1 MNWTEKLGKAELF
14 QKIRVISN
22 KRTPKKKIG
31 EMKMKKLLTVLLAL
45 VMVLGMT
52 ACGASGGAMKY
63 ADTAATESYSM
74 PMEAPMAAEEA
85 EMGWDNG
92 AYAVTTAQGQAQTA
106 AQTNGAKKIYR
117 ATLELQTLEFEKAN
131 EGIDRLITEVG
142 GWVEQK
148 DVSTYSSSYR
158 SAYYTV
164 RVPAAKFESFCAG
177 VGELCH
183 VTYSTSS
190 ADDISESYYDTKA
203 RLDTA
208 QIKLERLQ
216 ALLKDA
222 DNMADIITIESA
234 ISDTEYQIDALS
246 GTLRSYDS
254 LVDYATVCL
263 NLNEVY
269 RLSNTEDAPKS
280 FSEKLSNAFSEG
292 IEDAGELL
300 EDIAIWFA
308 YNWLALII
316 WLVLIAVIVLIVR
329 GAWRGVKRARANRK
343 AKKAALPA
351 EQSAAENNALENKM
365 EEK

>member
-1 MNWTEKLGKAELF
+1 
-14 QKIRVISN
+14 
-22 KRTPKKKIG
+22 
-31 EMKMKKLLTVLLAL
+31 MKKYLTILLAL
-45 VMVLGMT
+45 VMTLSIT
-52 ACGASGGAMKY
+52 ACGASANGMKQA
-63 ADTAATESYSM
+63 ADVATTESYSM
-74 PMEAPMAAEEA
+74 PQEAPMAFKEA

-92 AYAVTTAQGQAQTA
+92 DYKMSGTGQAQTT
-106 AQTNGAKKIYR
+106 AQQNGAKKIYR

-131 EGIDRLITEVG
+131 EDIDRLIEEVG

-190 ADDISESYYDTKA
+190 AEDISESYYDTKA
-203 RLDTA
+203 RLETA
-208 QIKLERLQ
+208 QIKLARLQ
-216 ALLKDA
+216 ELLKDA

-254 LVDYATVCL
+254 LVDYATVCF

-280 FSEKLSNAFSEG
+280 FGEKLSNAFSEG

-300 EDIAIWFA
+300 EDIAIWLA
-308 YNWLALII
+308 YNWLLVII
-316 WLVLIAVIVLIVR
+316 WLAVILGLFFGIR
-329 GAWRGVKRARANRK
+329 ALYRSAGQVKIG
-343 AKKAALPA
+343 KKDKKKQIA
-351 EQSAAENNALENKM
+351 EEVKPETDAMQTENT
-365 EEK
+365 EK

>member
-1 MNWTEKLGKAELF
+1 M
-14 QKIRVISN
+14 
-22 KRTPKKKIG
+22 KR
-31 EMKMKKLLTVLLAL
+31 LLTVLIAL
-45 VMVLGMT
+45 VMTLGIT
-52 ACGASGGAMKY
+52 ACGASAGGMKY
-63 ADTAATESYSM
+63 ESADMATTESYSM
-74 PMEAPMAAEEA
+74 PQEAPMAAEEA
-85 EMGWDNG
+85 EMSWDNG
-92 AYAVTTAQGQAQTA
+92 EYKMKADGGQAQTN
-106 AQTNGAKKIYR
+106 AQQNGAKKIYR

-131 EGIDRLITEVG
+131 EDIDRMIDEVG

-190 ADDISESYYDTKA
+190 AEDISESYYDTKA
-203 RLDTA
+203 RLETA

-216 ALLKDA
+216 TLLKDA

-234 ISDTEYQIDALS
+234 ISDTEYQIDYLS

-280 FSEKLSNAFSEG
+280 FGEKLSNAFNEG
-292 IEDAGELL
+292 VKDAGELL

-308 YNWLALII
+308 YNWLMVII
-316 WLVLIAVIVLIVR
+316 WLAVILGLLLGIR
-329 GAWRGVKRARANRK
+329 ALYRSAGRVKIKKKN
-343 AKKAALPA
+343 KKA
-351 EQSAAENNALENKM
+351 QAAQEVKLETDATQTENT
-365 EEK
+365 EK

>member
-1 MNWTEKLGKAELF
+1 MT
-14 QKIRVISN
+14 
-22 KRTPKKKIG
+22 G
-31 EMKMKKLLTVLLAL
+31 EMKMKRLLTVFIAL
-45 VMVLGMT
+45 IMTLSIT
-52 ACGASGGAMKY
+52 ACGASANGMKY
-63 ADTAATESYSM
+63 ETASSLAGDYGY

-85 EMGWDNG
+85 EMGWDG
-92 AYAVTTAQGQAQTA
+92 ASAVTTAQGEGQTVAQ
-106 AQTNGAKKIYR
+106 QNGAKKIYR

-131 EGIDRLITEVG
+131 EDIAVLVQKFG
-142 GWVEQK
+142 GWFEQK

-183 VTYSTSS
+183 VTYSTTS
-190 ADDISESYYDTKA
+190 AEDISETYYDTKA
-203 RLDTA
+203 RLETA

-216 ALLKDA
+216 ELLKDA
-222 DNMADIITIESA
+222 DNMADIITIENA
-234 ISDTEYQIDALS
+234 ISDTEYQIDYLS

-280 FSEKLSNAFSEG
+280 FGEKLSNAFSEG
-292 IEDAGELL
+292 VKDAGELL

-308 YNWLALII
+308 YNWLLVII
-316 WLVLIAVIVLIVR
+316 WLVVILGLLLGVR
-329 GAWRGVKRARANRK
+329 ALYRSAGRVKIGK
-343 AKKAALPA
+343 KSKKAQTAQETKQETDA
-351 EQSAAENNALENKM
+351 TQTENT
-365 EEK
+365 EK

>member
-1 MNWTEKLGKAELF
+1 
-14 QKIRVISN
+14 
-22 KRTPKKKIG
+22 
-31 EMKMKKLLTVLLAL
+31 MKKYLTILLAL
-45 VMVLGMT
+45 VMTLSIT
-52 ACGASGGAMKY
+52 ACGASANGMKQA
-63 ADTAATESYSM
+63 ADVATTESYSM
-74 PMEAPMAAEEA
+74 PAEAPMAAFEEA

-92 AYAVTTAQGQAQTA
+92 DYKMSGTGQAQTT
-106 AQTNGAKKIYR
+106 AQQNGAKKIYR

-131 EGIDRLITEVG
+131 EDIDRLIEEVG

-190 ADDISESYYDTKA
+190 AEDISESYYDTKA
-203 RLDTA
+203 RLETA
-208 QIKLERLQ
+208 QIKLARLQ
-216 ALLKDA
+216 ELLKDA

-280 FSEKLSNAFSEG
+280 FGEKLSNAFSEG

-300 EDIAIWFA
+300 EDIAIWLA
-308 YNWLALII
+308 YNWLLVII
-316 WLVLIAVIVLIVR
+316 WLAVILGLFFGIR
-329 GAWRGVKRARANRK
+329 ALYRSAGQVKIG
-343 AKKAALPA
+343 KKDKKKQIA
-351 EQSAAENNALENKM
+351 EEVKPETDAMQTENT
-365 EEK
+365 EK

>member
-1 MNWTEKLGKAELF
+1 M
-14 QKIRVISN
+14 
-22 KRTPKKKIG
+22 KR
-31 EMKMKKLLTVLLAL
+31 LLTVFIAF
-45 VMVLGMT
+45 VMTLSIT
-52 ACGASGGAMKY
+52 ACGASGGAMKSES
-63 ADTAATESYSM
+63 ADMATTESYSM

-85 EMGWDNG
+85 EMGWDG
-92 AYAVTTAQGQAQTA
+92 GEYKMSGTGQAQTT
-106 AQTNGAKKIYR
+106 AQQNGAKKIYR

-131 EGIDRLITEVG
+131 EDIDRLINEVG

-164 RVPAAKFESFCAG
+164 RVPASKFESFCTG

-190 ADDISESYYDTKA
+190 AEDISESYYDTKA

-208 QIKLERLQ
+208 QIKLARLQ
-216 ALLKDA
+216 ELLKDA

-234 ISDTEYQIDALS
+234 ISETEYQIDYLS

-269 RLSNTEDAPKS
+269 RLSNTEDAPKT
-280 FSEKLSNAFSEG
+280 FGEKLSNAFSEG
-292 IEDAGELL
+292 IKDAGELL

-308 YNWLALII
+308 YNWLLVII
-316 WLVLIAVIVLIVR
+316 WIAVILGLFFGIR
-329 GAWRGVKRARANRK
+329 ALYRSAGQVKIG
-343 AKKAALPA
+343 KKGKKKQIAGEVKPETDAT
-351 EQSAAENNALENKM
+351 QTENT
-365 EEK
+365 EK

>member
-1 MNWTEKLGKAELF
+1 M
-14 QKIRVISN
+14 
-22 KRTPKKKIG
+22 KR
-31 EMKMKKLLTVLLAL
+31 LLTVLITL
-45 VMVLGMT
+45 VMTLSIT
-52 ACGASGGAMKY
+52 ACGASANGMKQA
-63 ADTAATESYSM
+63 ADMAATESYST
-74 PMEAPMAAEEA
+74 PMEAPMAVEEA
-85 EMGWDNG
+85 EMGWDG
-92 AYAVTTAQGQAQTA
+92 GEYKMAGGGLAQTA
-106 AQTNGAKKIYR
+106 AQTTAQQNGVKKIYR

-131 EGIDRLITEVG
+131 EDIDRLINEVG

-158 SAYYTV
+158 GAYYTV
-164 RVPAAKFESFCAG
+164 RVPASKFESFCTG

-190 ADDISESYYDTKA
+190 AEDISESYYDTKA

-208 QIKLERLQ
+208 QIKLARLQ
-216 ALLKDA
+216 ELLKDA

-234 ISDTEYQIDALS
+234 ISETEYQIDYLS

-269 RLSNTEDAPKS
+269 RLSNTEDAPKT
-280 FSEKLSNAFSEG
+280 FGEKLSNAFSEG

-308 YNWLALII
+308 YNWLLVII
-316 WLVLIAVIVLIVR
+316 WLVVILGLFFGIR
-329 GAWRGVKRARANRK
+329 ALYRSAGRVKIGK
-343 AKKAALPA
+343 KSKKAQTAQEVKP
-351 EQSAAENNALENKM
+351 ETDTTQTENT
-365 EEK
+365 EK

>member
-1 MNWTEKLGKAELF
+1 M
-14 QKIRVISN
+14 
-22 KRTPKKKIG
+22 KR
-31 EMKMKKLLTVLLAL
+31 LLTVLFVLAMTL
-45 VMVLGMT
+45 SIT
-52 ACGASGGAMKY
+52 ACGASANGMKQA

-74 PMEAPMAAEEA
+74 PMEAPVAAEEA
-85 EMGWDNG
+85 EIGWDNG
-92 AYAVTTAQGQAQTA
+92 EYKMKADGGQAQTT
-106 AQTNGAKKIYR
+106 AQQNGAKKIYR

-131 EGIDRLITEVG
+131 EDIDRLIDEVG

-190 ADDISESYYDTKA
+190 AEDISESYYDTKA

-208 QIKLERLQ
+208 QIKLARLQ
-216 ALLKDA
+216 ELLKDA

-269 RLSNTEDAPKS
+269 RLSSTEDAPKS
-280 FSEKLSNAFSEG
+280 FGEKLSNAFSEG
-292 IEDAGELL
+292 VKDAGELL
-300 EDIAIWFA
+300 EDIAIWLA
-308 YNWLALII
+308 YNWLMVII
-316 WLVLIAVIVLIVR
+316 WLVVILGLLFGIR
-329 GAWRGVKRARANRK
+329 ALYRSAGRVKVGKKN
-343 AKKAALPA
+343 KKAQAVQEVKPVLD
-351 EQSAAENNALENKM
+351 AAQTENT
-365 EEK
+365 EE

>member
-1 MNWTEKLGKAELF
+1 
-14 QKIRVISN
+14 
-22 KRTPKKKIG
+22 
-31 EMKMKKLLTVLLAL
+31 MKKYLTILLAL
-45 VMVLGMT
+45 VMTLSIT
-52 ACGASGGAMKY
+52 ACGASANGMKQA
-63 ADTAATESYSM
+63 ADVATTESYSM
-74 PMEAPMAAEEA
+74 PQEAPMAFEEA

-92 AYAVTTAQGQAQTA
+92 DYKMSGTGQAQTT
-106 AQTNGAKKIYR
+106 AQQNGAKKIYR

-131 EGIDRLITEVG
+131 EDIDRLIEEVG

-190 ADDISESYYDTKA
+190 AEDISESYYDTKA
-203 RLDTA
+203 RLETA
-208 QIKLERLQ
+208 QIKLARLQ
-216 ALLKDA
+216 ELLKDA

-280 FSEKLSNAFSEG
+280 FGEKLSNAFSEG
-292 IEDAGELL
+292 IGDAGELL
-300 EDIAIWFA
+300 EDIAIWLA
-308 YNWLALII
+308 YNWLLVII
-316 WLVLIAVIVLIVR
+316 WLAVILGLFFGIR
-329 GAWRGVKRARANRK
+329 ALYRSAGQVKIG
-343 AKKAALPA
+343 KKDKKKQIA
-351 EQSAAENNALENKM
+351 EEVKPETDAMQTENT
-365 EEK
+365 EK

>member
-1 MNWTEKLGKAELF
+1 M
-14 QKIRVISN
+14 
-22 KRTPKKKIG
+22 KR
-31 EMKMKKLLTVLLAL
+31 LLTVLFAV
-45 VMVLGMT
+45 VMTLSIT

-63 ADTAATESYSM
+63 ESADMATTESYSM

-92 AYAVTTAQGQAQTA
+92 AYAVTTAAGQAQTA

-131 EGIDRLITEVG
+131 EDIDRLINEVG

-148 DVSTYSSSYR
+148 DVSTYSSDYR

-164 RVPAAKFESFCAG
+164 RVPASKFESFCAG

-190 ADDISESYYDTKA
+190 AEDISESYYDTKA
-203 RLDTA
+203 RLETA

-216 ALLKDA
+216 TLLKDA

-234 ISDTEYQIDALS
+234 ISETEYQIDYLS

-269 RLSNTEDAPKS
+269 RLSNTEDAPKT
-280 FSEKLSNAFSEG
+280 FGEKLSNAFSEG
-292 IEDAGELL
+292 VEDAGELL
-300 EDIAIWFA
+300 EDIAIWLA
-308 YNWLALII
+308 YNWLMVII
-316 WLVLIAVIVLIVR
+316 WLVVILGLLLGIR
-329 GAWRGVKRARANRK
+329 ALYRSAGRVKIGK
-343 AKKAALPA
+343 KSKKAQTAQEVKPETDA
-351 EQSAAENNALENKM
+351 AQAENTENK
-365 EEK
+365 

>member
-1 MNWTEKLGKAELF
+1 
-14 QKIRVISN
+14 
-22 KRTPKKKIG
+22 
-31 EMKMKKLLTVLLAL
+31 MKKYLTILLAL
-45 VMVLGMT
+45 VMTLSIT
-52 ACGASGGAMKY
+52 ACGASANGMKQA
-63 ADTAATESYSM
+63 ADVATTESYSM
-74 PMEAPMAAEEA
+74 SAEAPMAAFEEA

-92 AYAVTTAQGQAQTA
+92 DYKMSGTGQAQTT
-106 AQTNGAKKIYR
+106 AQQNGAKKIYR

-131 EGIDRLITEVG
+131 EDIDRLIEEVG

-190 ADDISESYYDTKA
+190 AEDISESYYDTKA
-203 RLDTA
+203 RLETA
-208 QIKLERLQ
+208 QIKLARLQ
-216 ALLKDA
+216 ELLKDA

-280 FSEKLSNAFSEG
+280 FGEKLSNAFSEG

-300 EDIAIWFA
+300 EDIAIWLA
-308 YNWLALII
+308 YNWLLVII
-316 WLVLIAVIVLIVR
+316 WLAVILGLFFGIR
-329 GAWRGVKRARANRK
+329 ALYRSAGQVKIG
-343 AKKAALPA
+343 KKDKKKQIA
-351 EQSAAENNALENKM
+351 EEVKPETDAMQTENT
-365 EEK
+365 EK

>member
-1 MNWTEKLGKAELF
+1 M
-14 QKIRVISN
+14 
-22 KRTPKKKIG
+22 KR
-31 EMKMKKLLTVLLAL
+31 LLTVLFAL
-45 VMVLGMT
+45 VMTLSIT
-52 ACGASGGAMKY
+52 ACGASANGMKQA
-63 ADTAATESYSM
+63 ADMATTESYSM

-85 EMGWDNG
+85 EMGWDG
-92 AYAVTTAQGQAQTA
+92 GEYKMAGGGLAQTTAQTTAQ
-106 AQTNGAKKIYR
+106 QNGVKKIYR

-131 EGIDRLITEVG
+131 EDIDRLITEAG

-190 ADDISESYYDTKA
+190 AEDISESYYDTKA

-208 QIKLERLQ
+208 QIKLARLQ
-216 ALLKDA
+216 ELLKDA

-234 ISDTEYQIDALS
+234 ISDTEYQIDYLS

-280 FSEKLSNAFSEG
+280 FGEKISNAFSEG
-292 IEDAGELL
+292 VKDAGELL
-300 EDIAIWFA
+300 EDIAIWLA
-308 YNWLALII
+308 YNWLAVII
-316 WLVLIAVIVLIVR
+316 WLVLLAAAVLIVR

-343 AKKAALPA
+343 AKKTALPI
-351 EQSAAENNALENKM
+351 EQSAAENQT
-365 EEK
+365 EEQ

>member
-1 MNWTEKLGKAELF
+1 M
-14 QKIRVISN
+14 
-22 KRTPKKKIG
+22 KR
-31 EMKMKKLLTVLLAL
+31 LLTVLIAF
-45 VMVLGMT
+45 VMTLSIT
-52 ACGASGGAMKY
+52 ACGASANGMKQA
-63 ADTAATESYSM
+63 ADMAATESYSM

-92 AYAVTTAQGQAQTA
+92 EYKMKADGGQAQTT
-106 AQTNGAKKIYR
+106 AQQNGAKKIYR

-131 EGIDRLITEVG
+131 EDIDRLISEVG
-142 GWVEQK
+142 GWIEQK

-190 ADDISESYYDTKA
+190 AEDISQSYYDTKA

-208 QIKLERLQ
+208 QIKLARLQ
-216 ALLKDA
+216 ELLKDA

-234 ISDTEYQIDALS
+234 ISDTEYQIDYLS

-280 FSEKLSNAFSEG
+280 FGEKISNAFSEG
-292 IEDAGELL
+292 VKDAGELL

-308 YNWLALII
+308 YNWLALLI
-316 WLVLIAVIVLIVR
+316 WIALLLAVVLIVR
-329 GAWRGVKRARANRK
+329 GAWRGVKRVRANKK
-343 AKKAALPA
+343 AKKAALPT
-351 EQSAAENNALENKM
+351 EQSAAGNNTA
-365 EEK
+365 EEQ

>member
-1 MNWTEKLGKAELF
+1 
-14 QKIRVISN
+14 
-22 KRTPKKKIG
+22 
-31 EMKMKKLLTVLLAL
+31 MKKLLTVLIAL
-45 VMVLGMT
+45 VMTLSIT
-52 ACGASGGAMKY
+52 ACGASANGMKQA
-63 ADTAATESYSM
+63 ADMATTESYSM

-92 AYAVTTAQGQAQTA
+92 AYKMTADGGQAQTT
-106 AQTNGAKKIYR
+106 AQQNGAKKIYR

-131 EGIDRLITEVG
+131 EDIGRLIDEAG

-164 RVPAAKFESFCAG
+164 RVPAAKFESFCTG

-190 ADDISESYYDTKA
+190 AEDISESYYDTKA

-208 QIKLERLQ
+208 QIKLARLRE
-216 ALLKDA
+216 LLKDA

-234 ISDTEYQIDALS
+234 ISDTEYQIDYLS

-280 FSEKLSNAFSEG
+280 FGEKISNAFSEG
-292 IEDAGELL
+292 IKDAGELL
-300 EDIAIWFA
+300 EDIAIWLA
-308 YNWLALII
+308 YNWLALLI
-316 WLVLIAVIVLIVR
+316 WIALILALVLIVR
-329 GAWRGVKRARANRK
+329 GAWRGVKRARANKK
-343 AKKAALPA
+343 AKKNALPT
-351 EQSAAENNALENKM
+351 EQSAAENNAA

>member
-1 MNWTEKLGKAELF
+1 
-14 QKIRVISN
+14 
-22 KRTPKKKIG
+22 
-31 EMKMKKLLTVLLAL
+31 MKKYLTILLAL
-45 VMVLGMT
+45 VMTLSIT
-52 ACGASGGAMKY
+52 ACGASANGMKQA
-63 ADTAATESYSM
+63 ADVATTESYSM
-74 PMEAPMAAEEA
+74 PAEAPMAAFEEA

-92 AYAVTTAQGQAQTA
+92 DYKMSGTGQAQTT
-106 AQTNGAKKIYR
+106 AQQNGAKKIYR

-131 EGIDRLITEVG
+131 EDIDRLIEEVG

-190 ADDISESYYDTKA
+190 AEDISESYYDTKA
-203 RLDTA
+203 RLETA
-208 QIKLERLQ
+208 QIKLARLQ
-216 ALLKDA
+216 ELLKDA

-280 FSEKLSNAFSEG
+280 FGEKLSNAFSEG
-292 IEDAGELL
+292 IGDAGELL
-300 EDIAIWFA
+300 EDIAIWLA
-308 YNWLALII
+308 YNWLLVII
-316 WLVLIAVIVLIVR
+316 WLAVILGLFFGIR
-329 GAWRGVKRARANRK
+329 ALYRSAGQVKIG
-343 AKKAALPA
+343 KKDKKKQIA
-351 EQSAAENNALENKM
+351 EEVKPETDAMQTENT
-365 EEK
+365 EK

>member
-1 MNWTEKLGKAELF
+1 
-14 QKIRVISN
+14 
-22 KRTPKKKIG
+22 
-31 EMKMKKLLTVLLAL
+31 MKKYLTILLAL
-45 VMVLGMT
+45 VMTLSIT
-52 ACGASGGAMKY
+52 ACGASANGMKQA
-63 ADTAATESYSM
+63 ADVATTESYSM
-74 PMEAPMAAEEA
+74 PQEAPMAFEEA

-92 AYAVTTAQGQAQTA
+92 DYKMSGTGQAQTT
-106 AQTNGAKKIYR
+106 AQQNGAKKIYR

-131 EGIDRLITEVG
+131 EDIDRLIEEVG

-190 ADDISESYYDTKA
+190 AEDISESYYDTKA
-203 RLDTA
+203 RLETA
-208 QIKLERLQ
+208 QIKLARLQ
-216 ALLKDA
+216 ELLKDA

-280 FSEKLSNAFSEG
+280 FGEKLSNAFSEG

-300 EDIAIWFA
+300 EDIAIWLA
-308 YNWLALII
+308 YNWLLVII
-316 WLVLIAVIVLIVR
+316 WLAVILGLFFGIR
-329 GAWRGVKRARANRK
+329 ALYRSAGQVKIG
-343 AKKAALPA
+343 KKDKKKQIA
-351 EQSAAENNALENKM
+351 EEVKPETDAMQTENT
-365 EEK
+365 EK